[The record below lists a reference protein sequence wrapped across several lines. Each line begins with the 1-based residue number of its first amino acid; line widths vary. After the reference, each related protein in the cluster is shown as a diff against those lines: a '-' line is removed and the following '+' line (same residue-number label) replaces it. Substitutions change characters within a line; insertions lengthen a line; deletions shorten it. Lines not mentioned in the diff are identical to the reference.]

1 MSTTEIHSAPILP
14 TPIDDKW
21 RCEQRAFRKLL
32 PDLLRLHRDQYV
44 AIHEGRVVGSG
55 DDKLEVARRAYS
67 RFGYVP
73 IFVSRVTDEPIAPV
87 RVPSPRLP
95 TAGTRS

>member
-1 MSTTEIHSAPILP
+1 MPRPVPGPETTGRGIAAGRGIVS
-14 TPIDDKW
+14 
-21 RCEQRAFRKLL
+21 RK
-32 PDLLRLHRDQYV
+32 PRGVRSPVCSDRQYV
-44 AIHEGRVVGSG
+44 AIHEGQVVESGS
-55 DDKLEVARRAYS
+55 DKLEVARRAYS